1 MFEQNYDVLP
11 RHVLCVLGSG
21 LDLRTVEEVVGRVG
35 GPGFTVDRDS
45 FRPVG
50 DPRMPR
56 AFAAS
61 VFDDSFDESDEEA
74 VETHDSVVYVLS
86 PSMPQHIAF
95 DPRRHVLAGA
105 EHGHKLPGGAWSE
118 VFDVSRRMLA
128 VAGALL
134 RSGATAV
141 KNESS
146 GLTHGRDRW
155 LSLADRAAEA
165 TDWVGLAIPLF
176 DAWVTRPL
184 ASGNLITS
192 CGMHLLGAPDVE
204 LEVDW
209 PDMQRPHRQ
218 QVEDAVDL
226 MDNLALY
233 LLTEDRAVMISD
245 GEGFRLS
252 PDGPRWLL
260 ERHPCHRYDE
270 ESFGFNPYGYWRLTP
285 DVPPATVPTGPTALP
300 AV

>member
-1 MFEQNYDVLP
+1 MFHQNYDVLP

-21 LDLRTVEEVVGRVG
+21 LDPRTVEEVVGEAG
-35 GPGFTVDRDS
+35 GPGFIVDREA
-45 FRPVG
+45 FRRVH

-56 AFAAS
+56 SFEACLMN
-61 VFDDSFDESDEEA
+61 DSFEESDEEA
-74 VETHDSVVYVLS
+74 VRTHDSVVYVLS
-86 PSMPQHIAF
+86 PPMPQHIAF
-95 DPRRHVLAGA
+95 NPRRSVIIGE
-105 EHGHKLPGGAWSE
+105 EHGYKLPGGAWNE
-118 VFDVSRRMLA
+118 VLDVSRRTLA

-155 LSLADRAAEA
+155 LFLADGAAGA
-165 TDWVGLAIPLF
+165 TDWMELAVVLF
-176 DAWVTRPL
+176 EAWVKRPISS
-184 ASGNLITS
+184 ANLLRS

-209 PDMQRPHRQ
+209 PDPRRPSGRQ
-218 QVEDAVDL
+218 VDDAVEL

-233 LLTEDRAVMISD
+233 LLTEDRAMTIVD

-252 PDGPRWLL
+252 PDGPRWVLR
-260 ERHPCHRYDE
+260 RHPCHDDE
-270 ESFGFNPYGYWRLTP
+270 ESFFHNPYGYWRLTP
-285 DVPPATVPTGPTALP
+285 DGLLSPGHGPG
-300 AV
+300 